1 MESGRLLRNIT
12 SASSRG
18 KARPAK
24 YFPLNSAQAAMSLNR
39 TCTGK
44 DPNNDSVRTEW
55 RVADRHL
62 SSLTRS
68 LPCSVAEKYQLNQ
81 RVCKINQAILGYAG
95 DPQSVVQNVQV
106 HAVGFFGFFF
116 RPRRISALAVRYNV
130 TKLGLGDEEHCR
142 RLEEPRP
149 AAIGSPGGK
158 NIRPTQSESSPP
170 ELLFIQI
177 KGQSHRWHTP
187 SS

>member
-1 MESGRLLRNIT
+1 
-12 SASSRG
+12 
-18 KARPAK
+18 
-24 YFPLNSAQAAMSLNR
+24 MSLSR

-44 DPNNDSVRTEW
+44 DPNNDSGRTEW
-55 RVADRHL
+55 RVADQHL

-68 LPCSVAEKYQLNQ
+68 LPCSVPEKYQFYQ
-81 RVCKINQAILGYAG
+81 RVCEINQAILGYAG

-106 HAVGFFGFFF
+106 HAVGVFFL
-116 RPRRISALAVRYNV
+116 RPRRISALAERYNV

-177 KGQSHRWHTP
+177 KGQSP
-187 SS
+187 I